1 MYATMTLFLFLPA
14 ITTAAAA
21 AVVDVCWNSF
31 IIHFRIIIVI
41 S

>member
-14 ITTAAAA
+14 ITTAAA